1 MLIKAVTHRILFQ
14 SSLEEDAYVK
24 IVEGL
29 QQDLEGAVFPVRQV
43 LHSLM
48 AQTYWNYYKR
58 NRGRFF
64 QRSTLSVTSGNA
76 FRTWDFLQLLKTVI
90 FHHKQ
95 SLDRKSTRLN
105 SSN

>member
-29 QQDLEGAVFPVRQV
+29 QQDLEGAVFHVRQV

-64 QRSTLSVTSGNA
+64 QRSTLSVTSGN
-76 FRTWDFLQLLKTVI
+76 
-90 FHHKQ
+90 
-95 SLDRKSTRLN
+95 DRSEERRVGKECVSTGRSRWWPYN
-105 SSN
+105 